1 MCVCACI
8 CIWYSWQDHSKSL
21 GAPDGKHTP
30 FKPSANRGREADGDE
45 TESNKSNDYI
55 KSGDLHTPGKASKRR
70 SHAMFSSDQEDS
82 VGDESSVR
90 FARLGAPDGKHTPAG
105 PRSRRPPL
113 TCPYNSHPF
122 ALSKYDA
129 TFPKSFCGFQFVRL
143 LLVRVVDK
151 YGVADKYGA
160 RAQEGGQIR
169 CNKTGTGDTTRRD
182 PMPSLVVATRWDPMP
197 SQA

>member
-1 MCVCACI
+1 MCVCVCI

-30 FKPSANRGREADGDE
+30 FKPSANRGREVDGDE
-45 TESNKSNDYI
+45 NDYIKLNDYI
-55 KSGDLHTPGKASKRR
+55 KSGDLHTPGKATKRR

-105 PRSRRPPL
+105 PRSRRPSL

-122 ALSKYDA
+122 ALSKNHD
-129 TFPKSFCGFQFVRL
+129 TFPKSFCGFQIVRL
-143 LLVRVVDK
+143 LLVM
-151 YGVADKYGA
+151 VADKYGA
-160 RAQEGGQIR
+160 RGQEGGQIR
-169 CNKTGTGDTTRRD
+169 CNKSNKMQQEGKGDTTRRD
-182 PMPSLVVATRWDPMP
+182 PMPS
-197 SQA
+197 QA